1 MAGNAPELQKIG
13 GVFTFLTNI
22 ITDAE
27 RRVLRPFFSIFIL
40 IRKGGEKITG
50 GEIISPN
57 NKYIILVIYIF

>member
-27 RRVLRPFFSIFIL
+27 KTCFKAVFQHFYFNTKR
-40 IRKGGEKITG
+40 G
-50 GEIISPN
+50 
-57 NKYIILVIYIF
+57 